1 MCVYTYIHSI
11 IYYLSAIAIYEYDL
25 TWVIWNESAASRTEG
40 IQLGSYAKRNGGNDY
55 CDEVKGA
62 KLVGQTG
69 KTNGLSDFCMGEI
82 SVVYGWE
89 MCARGEKC
97 YTVSLRWNRCKRT
110 LEKKEKEKKSP
121 ENNEDNVFVALYYHT
136 PFNNS
141 FQTRVTFYVFVGRVF
156 MMSIRFFFFFF
167 CTSATFL
174 PPHDKWNN
182 WTRNNKSSVVPTT
195 AVCIAACTRKFSTK
209 EIFGARARAIAVA
222 KSVLTEERTTH
233 ARGRV

>member
-110 LEKKEKEKKSP
+110 LEKKEKKNPPRTTKTTFSSHSITTRRSIT
-121 ENNEDNVFVALYYHT
+121 VFKLELRFTYSSVVCLWCLL
-136 PFNNS
+136 
-141 FQTRVTFYVFVGRVF
+141 G
-156 MMSIRFFFFFF
+156 FFFFFLHVRNV
-167 CTSATFL
+167 SA
-174 PPHDKWNN
+174 
-182 WTRNNKSSVVPTT
+182 
-195 AVCIAACTRKFSTK
+195 AARQM
-209 EIFGARARAIAVA
+209 E
-222 KSVLTEERTTH
+222 
-233 ARGRV
+233 